1 MNESTKWLS
10 PILMGL
16 LLSANALAQ
25 AKPTIERIACPT
37 GVVATECGYLAVP
50 EIRSSTNN
58 KTIKIFVAVAR
69 SAAKDKFSDPV
80 FMLSGGP
87 GEKSGESGP
96 LAAAFPGRDFVFF
109 DQRGVGFSQPA
120 LECPEYLKAIE
131 SDDGLSNTEVVA
143 NAALQGLLACGERMK
158 REGVNLKAF
167 NTSESAADIN
177 DLRLALGYDKIN
189 LFGVS
194 YGTRLA
200 QEVMRSYPQ
209 GLRAVVLDSVIP
221 PQIDRSAD
229 TPNSAE
235 ESRQNVFAACA
246 AQASCQQKYPDLERL
261 YNEIYD
267 RLNQKP
273 LQAKLAG
280 QTGPLTGDALQT
292 ILFSSL
298 YFPQSIGEFPKI
310 LYQLRQDLNTNKATS
325 EAIIGTFVEQF
336 FGALLTGI
344 SFGTFF
350 ATECQGELAFSSI
363 AKLQL
368 AYQNLPRWA
377 KTIGGA
383 PGVASERGFA
393 VCSGWGLTEKSG
405 QENDPLVSDV
415 PTLLL
420 GGEFDPVTPPRNLA
434 LAASGLSR
442 ATSVVIKGQAHS
454 VALSSECGYR
464 LMYSFLADPLKKLDI
479 SCASNGKLVFK

>member
-1 MNESTKWLS
+1 MNTIWCLGVLAV
-10 PILMGL
+10 IFGTT
-16 LLSANALAQ
+16 ALAQ
-25 AKPTIERIACPT
+25 TKLSLERIACPSN
-37 GVVATECGYLAVP
+37 VVATECGYLAVP
-50 EIRSSTNN
+50 EIRSSSNG

-69 SAAKDKFSDPV
+69 SAATDKLSDPV

-87 GEKSGESGP
+87 GEKSAESGP

-120 LECPEYLKAIE
+120 LECPEYLKILE
-131 SDDGLSNTEVVA
+131 GDDGLSDSDVIGA
-143 NAALQGLLACGERMK
+143 KALQGLLACGERLK

-167 NTSESAADIN
+167 NATESAADVN
-177 DLRLALGYDKIN
+177 DLRLALSYDKIN
-189 LFGVS
+189 LFGIS

-221 PQIDRSAD
+221 PQLDRSAES
-229 TPNSAE
+229 PRSVE

-246 AQASCQQKYPDLERL
+246 AQASCQQKYPDLDRVYTEV
-261 YNEIYD
+261 YD
-267 RLNQKP
+267 KLNQKP

-298 YFPQSIGEFPKI
+298 YFPQGIGEFPKI
-310 LYQLRQDLNTNKATS
+310 LYQLRQDLNTNKTSS
-325 EAIIGTFVEQF
+325 EAITGTFVEQF
-336 FGALLTGI
+336 FSSLLTGI

-350 ATECQGELAFSSI
+350 ATECQGELAFSSVTN
-363 AKLQL
+363 LRT
-368 AYQNLPRWA
+368 AYSNLPRWA

-393 VCSGWGLTEKSG
+393 VCNGWGLNEKSG
-405 QENDPLVSDV
+405 QENDPLVSDI

-442 ATSVVIKGQAHS
+442 ATSIVIKGQAHS
-454 VALSSECGYR
+454 VALSNACGYR
-464 LMYSFLADPLKKLDI
+464 LMYGFLVDPLKKPDV
-479 SCASNGKLVFK
+479 SCANSGVLVFK